1 MENWYTEGNE
11 AQDRMAFAIG
21 RFFRRLWKF
30 MLIAPIVAR
39 VGWFGFTYH
48 TQHESFFFTEWE
60 WLQGYVDSAPHQAFG
75 SWLWWVSI
83 TIIGLW
89 VFYRYFLRM
98 ILLFMIAL
106 AGSRPAAG
114 QSGGIHAIIILGL
127 FFAVGGFA
135 FLLWEEYVAHF
146 PSPPG
151 WPTPVMGLELLLV
164 FAALC
169 VVGLWFCLLGAYVG
183 IMFAAAW
190 LWHQILYFL
199 YWVWFDVLGL

>member
-1 MENWYTEGNE
+1 
-11 AQDRMAFAIG
+11 
-21 RFFRRLWKF
+21 

-48 TQHESFFFTEWE
+48 SQHESFFFTEWE

-75 SWLWWVSI
+75 AWLWWVSI
-83 TIIGLW
+83 TIIGIW
-89 VFYRYFLRM
+89 VFYR
-98 ILLFMIAL
+98 ILLVGTLRFLGAL
-106 AGSRPAAG
+106 TVRMSEASH
-114 QSGGIHAIIILGL
+114 SSIIIFLGL
-127 FFAVGGFA
+127 FFIIVLLSVFFLGLFLFLGIFA
-135 FLLWEEYVAHF
+135 LSSWEDYIEHF
-146 PSPPG
+146 PPLPG

-190 LWHQILYFL
+190 LWYQILYFL